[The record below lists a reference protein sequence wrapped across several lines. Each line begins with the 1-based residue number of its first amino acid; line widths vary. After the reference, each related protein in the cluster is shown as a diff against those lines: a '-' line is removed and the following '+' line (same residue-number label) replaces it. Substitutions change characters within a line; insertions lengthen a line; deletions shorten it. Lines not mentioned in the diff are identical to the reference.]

1 MITTSRLSGID
12 DKGSGAVI
20 STESRSVDATSGEL
34 RFTTSSSLFIRG
46 AGGFGGER
54 GAASTRPALPER
66 EPDLCLRAQTRS
78 DQALLYRLVGD
89 RNPLHSDPGFAAAA
103 GFGTPILHGLC
114 TYGFA
119 GRLLLHGLCG
129 SDPARFVSMDGR
141 FSRPV
146 LPGDTLVVRAWRLG
160 VGETAFRVETG
171 GGTVVIDQG
180 HLGYLEDSASGGARS
195 R

>member
-1 MITTSRLSGID
+1 MITTSRLTGIY

-20 STESRSVDATSGEL
+20 AAESRSVDATSGEL
-34 RFTTSSSLFIRG
+34 AVHDVIVPVRQGRRWIRRRARAGVG
-46 AGGFGGER
+46 APR
-54 GAASTRPALPER
+54 PSRTGARPR
-66 EPDLCLRAQTRS
+66 LRAQTRP

-103 GFGTPILHGLC
+103 GFGKPILHGLC

-129 SDPARFVSMDGR
+129 SDPARFISMDGR

-146 LPGDTLVVRAWRLG
+146 LPGDALG
-160 VGETAFRVETG
+160 R
-171 GGTVVIDQG
+171 QG
-180 HLGYLEDSASGGARS
+180 VAPR
-195 R
+195 RR